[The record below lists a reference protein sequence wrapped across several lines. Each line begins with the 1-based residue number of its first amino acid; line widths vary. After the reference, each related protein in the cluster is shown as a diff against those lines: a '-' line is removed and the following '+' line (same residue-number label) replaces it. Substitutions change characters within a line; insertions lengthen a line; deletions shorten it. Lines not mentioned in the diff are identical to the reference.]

1 MNLTRF
7 LKNYAVIILLLLGIG
22 IRIHYF
28 IYDPRPILQADAY
41 GYFNIGAGITK
52 NNMLPVFI
60 SNFRMPL
67 YPFIIYSVVHPKDP
81 LDPTRYYPS
90 FPGDKNILLFQT
102 FCGLGTLILTILIL
116 KQLHSSVWS
125 MYISV
130 FLVATETSMLYFE
143 HSIMPDAFAT
153 LLLTLFGYLMLKTV
167 KKYSLS
173 LSRISFFISVMLFL
187 TKPIFMLLPLFFWV
201 LIPVIQRAKKTILT
215 SFISILLYVFIVL
228 GYSIGNTVIHGYHG
242 INHTSDINMLGRIMQ
257 FNLPIEAGKNEQ
269 FIYNKLT
276 EYKNLSLPSNPYRFL
291 EWADYSI
298 WSNPQRLT
306 ELQLFSKNIL
316 KDNFLS
322 YIYKAI
328 PDVITSLSKTDLRF
342 SEYIAPG
349 KTGDALWP
357 LHFFYTLGSI
367 FKYSSFLLFLFFPV
381 HVLYWIISTR
391 KKEKNQTRTN
401 LNIVVSAIP
410 LYMAVMVG
418 IGSYDSFGRLTIPAI
433 PLTIISSV
441 IAMEWAVRG
450 IKNFVGK
457 KHNVFIE
464 K

>member
-1 MNLTRF
+1 
-7 LKNYAVIILLLLGIG
+7 
-22 IRIHYF
+22 
-28 IYDPRPILQADAY
+28 
-41 GYFNIGAGITK
+41 
-52 NNMLPVFI
+52 
-60 SNFRMPL
+60 
-67 YPFIIYSVVHPKDP
+67 
-81 LDPTRYYPS
+81 
-90 FPGDKNILLFQT
+90 
-102 FCGLGTLILTILIL
+102 
-116 KQLHSSVWS
+116 
-125 MYISV
+125 
-130 FLVATETSMLYFE
+130 
-143 HSIMPDAFAT
+143 
-153 LLLTLFGYLMLKTV
+153 
-167 KKYSLS
+167 
-173 LSRISFFISVMLFL
+173 
-187 TKPIFMLLPLFFWV
+187 
-201 LIPVIQRAKKTILT
+201 
-215 SFISILLYVFIVL
+215 
-228 GYSIGNTVIHGYHG
+228 
-242 INHTSDINMLGRIMQ
+242 MLGRIMQ